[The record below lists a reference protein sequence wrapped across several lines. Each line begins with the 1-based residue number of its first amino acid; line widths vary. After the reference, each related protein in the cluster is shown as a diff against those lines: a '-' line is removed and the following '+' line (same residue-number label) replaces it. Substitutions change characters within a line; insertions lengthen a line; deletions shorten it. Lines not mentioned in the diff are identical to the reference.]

1 MRIIFVGMGGVR
13 ELGEGWRGV
22 RCRGIAV
29 IAAIGVRSGVV
40 ERCGGAVCGASGRY
54 NQKEAP

>member
-22 RCRGIAV
+22 RCRGIAA
-29 IAAIGVRSGVV
+29 ITAIGVRSGVV
-40 ERCGGAVCGASGRY
+40 ERSGGPPSGMTRRRRHE
-54 NQKEAP
+54 QRR

>member
-1 MRIIFVGMGGVR
+1 MRILFVGMGGVR

-40 ERCGGAVCGASGRY
+40 ERCGGPPSGMTRRRRH
-54 NQKEAP
+54 E

>member
-22 RCRGIAV
+22 RCRAIAV

-40 ERCGGAVCGASGRY
+40 ERCGGAPSGMTRRRRH
-54 NQKEAP
+54 A

>member
-22 RCRGIAV
+22 RGRA
-29 IAAIGVRSGVV
+29 IAALAAIVVRSGVV
-40 ERCGGAVCGASGRY
+40 ERCVEPLGGITRRRRHE
-54 NQKEAP
+54 QR